1 MQPLLEHSPILA
13 HEWSSR
19 AGSSKPLAVHWT
31 LECLACA
38 LQIRN
43 VLIVE
48 MLLCQAPAAE
58 NLALEWVNAM
68 G

>member
-1 MQPLLEHSPILA
+1 MSGLVVRAAASHSQCIA
-13 HEWSSR
+13 I
-19 AGSSKPLAVHWT
+19 WT

-38 LQIRN
+38 LQIWN

-48 MLLCQAPAAE
+48 MLPCQAPAAE
-58 NLALEWVNAM
+58 TLALEWVNAM